1 MLIGFS
7 GIGSRWLNY
16 WQKGWHLCLASSLSR
31 LHLAFAQAIFIP
43 TTPPPPLSPLS
54 LLHSLCHPII
64 IIICLLLRELPQSP
78 VTFRMPRGTMDPM
91 VLFSN
96 HQEMEVNITRY
107 KLPGIRFPTTLEE
120 DMSYRLN
127 NLISLL
133 IKGNVSSR
141 HAGTKDTKT
150 GQNTLWSWFAD
161 ISLCA

>member
-1 MLIGFS
+1 MPSIIFKPFAFS
-7 GIGSRWLNY
+7 F
-16 WQKGWHLCLASSLSR
+16 CSSY
-31 LHLAFAQAIFIP
+31 IYP
-43 TTPPPPLSPLS
+43 THPPPPLSPLS
-54 LLHSLCHPII
+54 LLHSLCHLII

-133 IKGNVSSR
+133 IKGNVSIR
-141 HAGTKDTKT
+141 HAGIKDTKT
-150 GQNTLWSWFAD
+150 VQKNAVILMS
-161 ISLCA
+161 

>member
-1 MLIGFS
+1 MAEIPTKRVVPMPSIIFKSFAFS
-7 GIGSRWLNY
+7 FCSSYIYPIPPPVIPAITPPFSL
-16 WQKGWHLCLASSLSR
+16 SSL
-31 LHLAFAQAIFIP
+31 
-43 TTPPPPLSPLS
+43 
-54 LLHSLCHPII
+54 II
-64 IIICLLLRELPQSP
+64 IIVCLLLRELPQSP

-127 NLISLL
+127 NLTSLL
-133 IKGNVSSR
+133 IKGNVSIR

-150 GQNTLWSWFAD
+150 GQKTL
-161 ISLCA
+161 

>member
-1 MLIGFS
+1 MAELLTKRVAPMPSIIFKPFTFS
-7 GIGSRWLNY
+7 F
-16 WQKGWHLCLASSLSR
+16 CSSYIYPN
-31 LHLAFAQAIFIP
+31 HP
-43 TTPPPPLSPLS
+43 PPPPPPPLSPLS

-141 HAGTKDTKT
+141 HAGTKDTTT
-150 GQNTLWSWFAD
+150 GQNTL
-161 ISLCA
+161 

>member
-1 MLIGFS
+1 MRSQSYPGVVLSGFS

-16 WQKGWHLCLASSLSR
+16 RQKGWYLCLASSLSR

-43 TTPPPPLSPLS
+43 PPLSPLS
-54 LLHSLCHPII
+54 LLHSLCHQII

-133 IKGNVSSR
+133 IKGNVSIR

-150 GQNTLWSWFAD
+150 VQKNAVILMS
-161 ISLCA
+161 

>member
-1 MLIGFS
+1 MRSQSYPGVVLIGFS

-16 WQKGWHLCLASSLSR
+16 RQKGWYLCLASSLSR
-31 LHLAFAQAIFIP
+31 LHVAFAQAISIP
-43 TTPPPPLSPLS
+43 PTPPLIIPAITPPFSLSS
-54 LLHSLCHPII
+54 LII
-64 IIICLLLRELPQSP
+64 IIVCLLLRELPQSP

-91 VLFSN
+91 VLFST

-107 KLPGIRFPTTLEE
+107 KLPGIGFPTTLEE

-133 IKGNVSSR
+133 IKGNVSVR

-150 GQNTLWSWFAD
+150 GQKTL
-161 ISLCA
+161 

>member
-1 MLIGFS
+1 MPSIIFKPFAFS
-7 GIGSRWLNY
+7 F
-16 WQKGWHLCLASSLSR
+16 CSSYIYPN
-31 LHLAFAQAIFIP
+31 HP
-43 TTPPPPLSPLS
+43 PPPPPPLSPLS

-64 IIICLLLRELPQSP
+64 IIICLQLRELPQSP

-150 GQNTLWSWFAD
+150 GQNTL
-161 ISLCA
+161 

>member
-1 MLIGFS
+1 MRSQSYPDVVLIGFS
-7 GIGSRWLNY
+7 GIGSRWLKY
-16 WQKGWHLCLASSLSR
+16 RQKGWYLCLASSLSC

-43 TTPPPPLSPLS
+43 PPLLPLSPLS
-54 LLHSLCHPII
+54 LLHSLCHLFIVI
-64 IIICLLLRELPQSP
+64 VCLLLRELPQSP

-127 NLISLL
+127 NLTSLL
-133 IKGNVSSR
+133 IKGNVSIG
-141 HAGTKDTKT
+141 HAGTKDTMT
-150 GQNTLWSWFAD
+150 GQNTR
-161 ISLCA
+161 

>member
-1 MLIGFS
+1 MRSQSYPDVVLIGFS
-7 GIGSRWLNY
+7 GIGSRWLKY
-16 WQKGWHLCLASSLSR
+16 QQKGWYLCLASSLSR
-31 LHLAFAQAIFIP
+31 LHLAFAQAIFILSP
-43 TTPPPPLSPLS
+43 LPLSPLS
-54 LLHSLCHPII
+54 LLHSLCHLII
-64 IIICLLLRELPQSP
+64 IIFCLLLRELPPSP

-150 GQNTLWSWFAD
+150 GQNTL
-161 ISLCA
+161 

>member
-1 MLIGFS
+1 MRSQSYPDVVLIGFS
-7 GIGSRWLNY
+7 GIGSRWLKY
-16 WQKGWHLCLASSLSR
+16 QQKGWYLCLASSLSR
-31 LHLAFAQAIFIP
+31 LHLAFAQAIFILSP
-43 TTPPPPLSPLS
+43 LPLSPLS
-54 LLHSLCHPII
+54 LLHSLCHLII
-64 IIICLLLRELPQSP
+64 IIFCLLLRELPQSP
-78 VTFRMPRGTMDPM
+78 VTFRIPRGTMDPM

-150 GQNTLWSWFAD
+150 GQNTL
-161 ISLCA
+161 

>member
-1 MLIGFS
+1 MRSQSYPDVVLIGFS
-7 GIGSRWLNY
+7 GIGSRWLKY
-16 WQKGWHLCLASSLSR
+16 QQKGWYLCLTSSLSR
-31 LHLAFAQAIFIP
+31 LHLAFAQAIFILSP
-43 TTPPPPLSPLS
+43 LPLSPLS
-54 LLHSLCHPII
+54 LLHSLCHLII
-64 IIICLLLRELPQSP
+64 IIFCLLLRELPQSP

-150 GQNTLWSWFAD
+150 GQNTL
-161 ISLCA
+161 

>member
-1 MLIGFS
+1 MRSQSYPGVVLIGFS

-16 WQKGWHLCLASSLSR
+16 RQKGWYLCLASSLSR
-31 LHLAFAQAIFIP
+31 LHVAFAQAISIP
-43 TTPPPPLSPLS
+43 PNPHPLIIPAITPPFSLSS
-54 LLHSLCHPII
+54 LII
-64 IIICLLLRELPQSP
+64 IIVCLLLRELPQSP

-127 NLISLL
+127 NLTSLL
-133 IKGNVSSR
+133 IKGNVSIR

-150 GQNTLWSWFAD
+150 RQKTL
-161 ISLCA
+161 

>member
-1 MLIGFS
+1 MRSQSYPDVVLIGFS
-7 GIGSRWLNY
+7 GIGSRWLKY
-16 WQKGWHLCLASSLSR
+16 QQKGWYLCLASSLSR
-31 LHLAFAQAIFIP
+31 LHLAFAQAIFILSP
-43 TTPPPPLSPLS
+43 LPLSRLS
-54 LLHSLCHPII
+54 LLHSLCHLII
-64 IIICLLLRELPQSP
+64 IIFCLLLRELPQSP

-107 KLPGIRFPTTLEE
+107 KLPGIRFHTTLEE

-150 GQNTLWSWFAD
+150 GQNTL
-161 ISLCA
+161 

>member
-1 MLIGFS
+1 MAELPTKRVVPMPSIIFKPFACS
-7 GIGSRWLNY
+7 F
-16 WQKGWHLCLASSLSR
+16 CSSY
-31 LHLAFAQAIFIP
+31 IYP
-43 TTPPPPLSPLS
+43 TQPPPPLIIPAITPPFSLS
-54 LLHSLCHPII
+54 SLII
-64 IIICLLLRELPQSP
+64 IIVCLLLRELPQSP

-133 IKGNVSSR
+133 IKGNVSIR

-150 GQNTLWSWFAD
+150 GQKTL
-161 ISLCA
+161 